1 MQSPPFENWAIQHE
15 RPLNSRSLLSKQST
29 SKLSEFQ
36 LRCTHANVMQAV
48 SHSFK
53 KMNSAQP
60 VSPFPRRLN
69 LLPSFLFTCSQI
81 WSISWS
87 QNFVRN
93 CESFKKHCDPK
104 MWSKL
109 WDLRLRIIF
118 HIVVLLIHLLVQVD
132 VLLLVI
138 SDLLQNLLQQ
148 LLWPS
153 HPLFPKVCFKSLDL
167 FGVDQGA
174 LEEREDKNSI
184 HHKTKI
190 QNWYWK
196 F

>member
-48 SHSFK
+48 SHSFE
-53 KMNSAQP
+53 KMNSAQAHLFPDAWTSCLASYSP
-60 VSPFPRRLN
+60 VRKFDQYLYPKILSGIVNHLKNTVTPKCGQN
-69 LLPSFLFTCSQI
+69 YEI
-81 WSISWS
+81 WG
-87 QNFVRN
+87 
-93 CESFKKHCDPK
+93 CESF
-104 MWSKL
+104 
-109 WDLRLRIIF
+109 F
-118 HIVVLLIHLLVQVD
+118 QIVVLLIHLLVQVD

-148 LLWPS
+148 LLRPS

-174 LEEREDKNSI
+174 LEEREDKYSI

>member
-1 MQSPPFENWAIQHE
+1 MYTCKCDARCLAFIQKDEVSSVSSHLFPDAWTSCLASYSPVHKFDQYLDPKI
-15 RPLNSRSLLSKQST
+15 LSGIVNHLKNTVTPKCGQNY
-29 SKLSEFQ
+29 E
-36 LRCTHANVMQAV
+36 
-48 SHSFK
+48 
-53 KMNSAQP
+53 
-60 VSPFPRRLN
+60 
-69 LLPSFLFTCSQI
+69 I
-81 WSISWS
+81 WG
-87 QNFVRN
+87 
-93 CESFKKHCDPK
+93 CESF
-104 MWSKL
+104 
-109 WDLRLRIIF
+109 F
-118 HIVVLLIHLLVQVD
+118 QIVVLLIHLLVQVD

-174 LEEREDKNSI
+174 LEEREDKYSI
-184 HHKTKI
+184 YHKTKI

>member
-53 KMNSAQP
+53 KP

-81 WSISWS
+81 WSISLS

-93 CESFKKHCDPK
+93 CESFKKKKTVTPK
-104 MWSKL
+104 CCQNYEIWGCES
-109 WDLRLRIIF
+109 F
-118 HIVVLLIHLLVQVD
+118 FQIVVLLIHLLVQVD

-174 LEEREDKNSI
+174 LEEREDKYSI